1 MRSRTAVLVAVTSVL
16 TVASPALAGPV
27 RSAVHDAATDWRY
40 VHRLVHDVSLREFLR
55 NRAATPDRWF
65 DWSTDG
71 CSAPMLGGTGRT
83 YDSTAACVRHDF
95 AYRNLRMLERRY
107 GSGHTYWNGDNRAR
121 ADQRFLSD
129 MRAHCR
135 RRSIWVRLGCYA
147 WAQVY
152 FTAVRVMGGP

>member
-27 RSAVHDAATDWRY
+27 RAAVHDAATDWKY
-40 VHRLVHDVSLREFLR
+40 VHRQVHDISLRDFMGSRL
-55 NRAATPDRWF
+55 APDRWF

-71 CSAPMLGGTGRT
+71 CSAPMLGNAGRT
-83 YDSTAACVRHDF
+83 YDFTEACVRHDF

-107 GSGHTYWNGDNRAR
+107 GTGRTFWNAANRGQ

-135 RRSIWVRLGCYA
+135 RRSIFIRLACYA

-152 FTAVRVMGGP
+152 YGAVRVIGGP